1 MTINIPISPDS
12 RITAPVEDG
21 SIINISSEVKN
32 AVDSVNVA
40 TEPLELLMELLN
52 NDEACDNIIKLRTID
67 EREAIEYIKKDAKK
81 NCQ

>member
-67 EREAIEYIKKDAKK
+67 EREAIENIKKDAKK